1 LRSIDLMNRLRE
13 AISIGISD
21 SDDLLQ
27 LAMTVTWLALDDLV
41 TERPTSY
48 VIEQL
53 YVLLETR
60 RSSEDYT
67 LFTSNFNLCYPEVRW
82 EPDGISPGGFHPGRR
97 MNERMTEYC
106 EIVSVRGRNLRRA
119 AESMPL
125 QKTERRYD
133 N

>member
-1 LRSIDLMNRLRE
+1 MNRLRE

-48 VIEQL
+48 VIE
-53 YVLLETR
+53 R
-60 RSSEDYT
+60 
-67 LFTSNFNLCYPEVRW
+67 
-82 EPDGISPGGFHPGRR
+82 I
-97 MNERMTEYC
+97 TEYC

-119 AESMPL
+119 AESMPF

>member
-1 LRSIDLMNRLRE
+1 MNRLRE